1 MSIQSKRP
9 MHNVQ
14 VPVVEQHTRPY
25 KIIDKLQSV
34 GFSRYCRNYLI
45 NLLDGFT
52 CISQFNSTYFFQ
64 DFFSRICHASF
75 HLRRKKDKHK
85 GNPHFQ
91 HNAAYINSSTPP
103 TPVRKTGVKN
113 DKKGQQLG

>member
-64 DFFSRICHASF
+64 DFFFSNMPCIISF
-75 HLRRKKDKHK
+75 KEKKRQTQRKPTFPTQRCIHQQF
-85 GNPHFQ
+85 NTP
-91 HNAAYINSSTPP
+91 NTSS
-103 TPVRKTGVKN
+103 
-113 DKKGQQLG
+113 